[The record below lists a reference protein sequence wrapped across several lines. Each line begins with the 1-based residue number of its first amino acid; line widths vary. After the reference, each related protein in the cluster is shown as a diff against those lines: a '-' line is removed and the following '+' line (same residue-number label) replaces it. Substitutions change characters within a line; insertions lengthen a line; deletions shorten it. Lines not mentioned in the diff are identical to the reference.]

1 MPRIITRPFLFSPLT
16 LCISAVASA
25 AKTAVKRKKLF
36 TAVLALSWAFSVTA
50 AERIVVAGGS
60 LTELIYAMGAGER
73 VVGVDETTSYPPE
86 TAKLPHI
93 GYWKQLSS
101 EGILSLRPD
110 SVITWQDAGPQIV
123 LDQLRAQKVNV
134 VTLPRVPATLQQ
146 MYANIRQLAKT
157 LQVPEQ
163 GEALVTQINQRLE
176 RVQQNVAAKK
186 APVKT
191 MFILSAGGSAPQVAG
206 KGSVAD
212 AILSLAGAENVA
224 THQQYKSYSAESLI
238 AANPEV
244 IVVTS
249 QMVDGDINR
258 LRSIAGIT
266 HTAAWKNQRIIT
278 VDQNLILGMGPRIA
292 DVVESLHQQ
301 LWPQ

>member
-1 MPRIITRPFLFSPLT
+1 M
-16 LCISAVASA
+16 
-25 AKTAVKRKKLF
+25 
-36 TAVLALSWAFSVTA
+36 
-50 AERIVVAGGS
+50 
-60 LTELIYAMGAGER
+60 
-73 VVGVDETTSYPPE
+73 
-86 TAKLPHI
+86 
-93 GYWKQLSS
+93 
-101 EGILSLRPD
+101 
-110 SVITWQDAGPQIV
+110 
-123 LDQLRAQKVNV
+123 
-134 VTLPRVPATLQQ
+134 
-146 MYANIRQLAKT
+146 
-157 LQVPEQ
+157 
-163 GEALVTQINQRLE
+163 TQINQRLE
-176 RVQQNVAAKK
+176 RVQQSVAAKNT
-186 APVKT
+186 PVKA

-238 AANPEV
+238 AANQV

>member
-1 MPRIITRPFLFSPLT
+1 MIILNLIRVLILCQGSSPGRFFFSPLT

-110 SVITWQDAGPQIV
+110 SVITAGC
-123 LDQLRAQKVNV
+123 RATNCA
-134 VTLPRVPATLQQ
+134 RPA
-146 MYANIRQLAKT
+146 
-157 LQVPEQ
+157 
-163 GEALVTQINQRLE
+163 
-176 RVQQNVAAKK
+176 
-186 APVKT
+186 
-191 MFILSAGGSAPQVAG
+191 
-206 KGSVAD
+206 
-212 AILSLAGAENVA
+212 AGAES
-224 THQQYKSYSAESLI
+224 QRRYP
-238 AANPEV
+238 AACACHP
-244 IVVTS
+244 
-249 QMVDGDINR
+249 
-258 LRSIAGIT
+258 
-266 HTAAWKNQRIIT
+266 
-278 VDQNLILGMGPRIA
+278 
-292 DVVESLHQQ
+292 
-301 LWPQ
+301 

>member
-1 MPRIITRPFLFSPLT
+1 MIILNLIRVLILCQDHHQAVSFSPLT

-186 APVKT
+186 PRLKPCLFSPQAEVRHRLPVK
-191 MFILSAGGSAPQVAG
+191 
-206 KGSVAD
+206 
-212 AILSLAGAENVA
+212 
-224 THQQYKSYSAESLI
+224 
-238 AANPEV
+238 AASRTPFFRLPEQK
-244 IVVTS
+244 TS
-249 QMVDGDINR
+249 QPT
-258 LRSIAGIT
+258 SSTKA
-266 HTAAWKNQRIIT
+266 T
-278 VDQNLILGMGPRIA
+278 VQN
-292 DVVESLHQQ
+292 H
-301 LWPQ
+301 

>member
-25 AKTAVKRKKLF
+25 AKTMVKRKKLF
-36 TAVLALSWAFSVTA
+36 TALLALSWTFSVTA

-60 LTELIYAMGAGER
+60 LTELIYAMGAGKR

-134 VTLPRVPATLQQ
+134 VTLPRVPATLEQ

-163 GEALVTQINQRLE
+163 GEALVTQIRLPE
-176 RVQQNVAAKK
+176 QKTSLPTSSTK
-186 APVKT
+186 AT
-191 MFILSAGGSAPQVAG
+191 AR
-206 KGSVAD
+206 
-212 AILSLAGAENVA
+212 
-224 THQQYKSYSAESLI
+224 
-238 AANPEV
+238 
-244 IVVTS
+244 
-249 QMVDGDINR
+249 NR
-258 LRSIAGIT
+258 
-266 HTAAWKNQRIIT
+266 
-278 VDQNLILGMGPRIA
+278 
-292 DVVESLHQQ
+292 
-301 LWPQ
+301 

>member
-110 SVITWQDAGPQIV
+110 SVITWQDAG
-123 LDQLRAQKVNV
+123 
-134 VTLPRVPATLQQ
+134 ATNC
-146 MYANIRQLAKT
+146 ARPT
-157 LQVPEQ
+157 
-163 GEALVTQINQRLE
+163 T
-176 RVQQNVAAKK
+176 
-186 APVKT
+186 
-191 MFILSAGGSAPQVAG
+191 
-206 KGSVAD
+206 
-212 AILSLAGAENVA
+212 
-224 THQQYKSYSAESLI
+224 SAESQRRHP
-238 AANPEV
+238 AACACHP
-244 IVVTS
+244 S
-249 QMVDGDINR
+249 
-258 LRSIAGIT
+258 
-266 HTAAWKNQRIIT
+266 
-278 VDQNLILGMGPRIA
+278 A
-292 DVVESLHQQ
+292 DVRQHS
-301 LWPQ
+301 PTGKNATGS

>member
-1 MPRIITRPFLFSPLT
+1 MPRIITSRFFFSPLT

-134 VTLPRVPATLQQ
+134 VTLPRVPATLEQ

-186 APVKT
+186 PRLKPCLFSPQAEVRHRLPVK
-191 MFILSAGGSAPQVAG
+191 
-206 KGSVAD
+206 
-212 AILSLAGAENVA
+212 
-224 THQQYKSYSAESLI
+224 
-238 AANPEV
+238 AASRTPFFRLPEQK
-244 IVVTS
+244 TS
-249 QMVDGDINR
+249 QPT
-258 LRSIAGIT
+258 SSTKA
-266 HTAAWKNQRIIT
+266 T
-278 VDQNLILGMGPRIA
+278 VQN
-292 DVVESLHQQ
+292 H
-301 LWPQ
+301 

>member
-16 LCISAVASA
+16 LCISAVVSA
-25 AKTAVKRKKLF
+25 AKTMVKRKKLF
-36 TAVLALSWAFSVTA
+36 TALLALSWTFSVTA

-60 LTELIYAMGAGER
+60 LTELIYAMGAGKR

-134 VTLPRVPATLQQ
+134 VTLPRVPATLEQ

-186 APVKT
+186 APVKA

-206 KGSVAD
+206 N

>member
-1 MPRIITRPFLFSPLT
+1 MM
-16 LCISAVASA
+16 
-25 AKTAVKRKKLF
+25 KKIAIGL
-36 TAVLALSWAFSVTA
+36 LALICTFSTQA

-60 LTELIYAMGAGER
+60 LTELIYAIGAGKR

-86 TAKLPHI
+86 TQALPHI

-110 SVITWQDAGPQIV
+110 SFITWQDAGPQLV
-123 LDQLRAQKVNV
+123 FDQLRAQKVNV
-134 VTLPRVPATLQQ
+134 ITLPRVPATVEQ
-146 MYANIRQLAKT
+146 MYANIHTLAKN
-157 LQVPEQ
+157 LNAGMQ
-163 GEALVTQINQRLE
+163 GDALVNTLRQRLDA
-176 RVQQNVAAKK
+176 VAQSSASKPAPIK
-186 APVKT
+186 A

-212 AILSLAGAENVA
+212 AIMTLAGAQNVA
-224 THQQYKSYSAESLI
+224 QHPQYRSYSAEALI

-258 LRSIAGIT
+258 LSTVAGLT
-266 HTAAWKNQRIIT
+266 RTAAWKNQRIVIL
-278 VDQNLILGMGPRIA
+278 DQALILGMGPRVA
-292 DVVESLHQQ
+292 DAVETLHRQF
-301 LWPQ
+301 WPN